1 MEMSNVV
8 REIQADVAAMAAL
21 GDPAVAQAGER
32 IAAALEGS
40 LRARVLDLL
49 AEAAAE
55 VSAQVP
61 GRVDLRL
68 DGGDATLVFE
78 PDAPPIA
85 ESGADEAATA
95 RLTLRLPDDLK
106 RRAETAAQRL
116 GISLNTWFV
125 RAATAAVDA
134 PSTQG
139 QRAST
144 KSMRG
149 WAAS

>member
-8 REIQADVAAMAAL
+8 QQIQSDVAAMAAL

-40 LRARVLDLL
+40 IRARVLELL
-49 AEAAAE
+49 SEAAAE

-61 GRVDLRL
+61 GRVDVRL
-68 DGGDATLVFE
+68 DGPDATLVFE
-78 PDAPPIA
+78 PESAPVA
-85 ESGADEAATA
+85 EGADEAATA
-95 RLTLRLPDDLK
+95 RLTVRLPEDLK
-106 RRAETAAQRL
+106 RRAEEASQRL

-125 RAATAAVDA
+125 RAAAAAVDV
-134 PSTQG
+134 PTHG
-139 QRAST
+139 HRGGKT
-144 KSMRG
+144 MRG